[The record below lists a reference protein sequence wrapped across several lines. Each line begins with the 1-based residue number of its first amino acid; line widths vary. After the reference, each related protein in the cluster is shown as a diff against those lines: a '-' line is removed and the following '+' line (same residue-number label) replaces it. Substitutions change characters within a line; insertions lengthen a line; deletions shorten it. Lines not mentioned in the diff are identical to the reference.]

1 MQCKHRC
8 SPRRAGSDP
17 PRTPQR
23 LRRRGQGRRS
33 ARRDGD
39 RTASEGTRDMRTTV
53 VLSRQRHD
61 FGSGPLRGEATLFA
75 PRLAANQLVPPSSR
89 PHKHT
94 HALTSTKS
102 ASSRTEYSILSS
114 IWHMTSQDTH
124 LDDERVRVLARRAL
138 ELRAISA
145 RVSAQVSVRWVASN
159 LSEL

>member
-33 ARRDGD
+33 AIRGGD

-61 FGSGPLRGEATLFA
+61 FGGGPLRGEATLFA

-89 PHKHT
+89 HHKHT
-94 HALTSTKS
+94 QALTSTKS
-102 ASSRTEYSILSS
+102 AIYRLMQEGNVTSPFPHCSQRGHCDVPQNPSHQTRNWHDDRTRHEDVHTACAP
-114 IWHMTSQDTH
+114 W
-124 LDDERVRVLARRAL
+124 
-138 ELRAISA
+138 LR
-145 RVSAQVSVRWVASN
+145 
-159 LSEL
+159 